1 MHIIEDKNN
10 ADIMM
15 DLNIPFKVYFFL
27 FVIIVLIIILKYFF
41 SNEDIFDFIEQ
52 YKKNSLKIF
61 SDEKD
66 KLNLLTKLNT
76 KINRDFLDNSKYY
89 NGVGYTKIY
98 GFKKE
103 NTIISK
109 NESHKNNNLLIE
121 NKNKVCSRKNK
132 KVCFSN
138 NIIYENENQ

>member
-1 MHIIEDKNN
+1 MHIIEEKKN
-10 ADIMM
+10 ADIIM
-15 DLNIPFKVYFFL
+15 DLNIPFKAYIFL
-27 FVIIVLIIILKYFF
+27 FVIIVLIVILKYFF

-89 NGVGYTKIY
+89 NDVGYTKIY
-98 GFKKE
+98 GSKKE
-103 NTIISK
+103 NTIINK
-109 NESHKNNNLLIE
+109 NESHKNNNL
-121 NKNKVCSRKNK
+121 NKVCSRKNK

>member
-89 NGVGYTKIY
+89 NSVGYTKIY
-98 GFKKE
+98 GSKKE

-109 NESHKNNNLLIE
+109 NENHKNNNLLIE